1 MPCELTLD
9 PNTVNCNLSLS
20 KDNRKV
26 TEVLEQL
33 PYPEHPERFHHW
45 KQLLCREILTG
56 RSYWEEEWKGGL
68 ISELPTKE
76 SKEKGRMMTAWI
88 GQNDK
93 PWSVCDNKF
102 SACHKNR
109 RVATFIQ
116 SSFNCGRVEC
126 TWTGLL
132 VICPSTESPLTQW
145 STSTPS
151 TAHSLN
157 LSILHLDLSQSVTHQ
172 FLCVRY
178 STR

>member
-56 RSYWEEEWKGGL
+56 RPYWEEEWKGSL

-93 PWSVCDNKF
+93 PWSVLGFDNKF

-132 VICPSTESPLTQW
+132 VICPSTESPLT
-145 STSTPS
+145 
-151 TAHSLN
+151 H
-157 LSILHLDLSQSVTHQ
+157 
-172 FLCVRY
+172 
-178 STR
+178 